1 MTVSDVILMGLL
13 ILHLLALYYL
23 ERIRLERSHLK
34 SLLGR
39 VKDEKELLDELNSAK
54 QLVKEL
60 CDEWNEDCEK
70 ECSSYGHDEKCAS
83 VNLAVAKRNLNNE
96 LTAARIEIQ
105 TLKLERETWGNEFNA
120 VMLVRDEARKEHYH
134 LHSELTA
141 AQAKLKAQE
150 ELLGEA
156 DKLLIDCWYM
166 TSENFWHRNPI
177 NLFREKLRTARGR
190 A

>member
-1 MTVSDVILMGLL
+1 MNRKELRAEIIAKIKNLSGMAKIRISSATVL
-13 ILHLLALYYL
+13 
-23 ERIRLERSHLK
+23 
-34 SLLGR
+34 
-39 VKDEKELLDELNSAK
+39 ELLDELDSTK

-60 CDEWNEDCEK
+60 CDEWNEGCEK
-70 ECSSYGHDEKCAS
+70 NCSSYGHDEECAGT
-83 VNLAVAKRNLNNE
+83 NLAVAKRNLNQQ
-96 LTAARIEIQ
+96 LA
-105 TLKLERETWGNEFNA
+105 
-120 VMLVRDEARKEHYH
+120 
-134 LHSELTA
+134 A